1 MIWDNHVCLPFN
13 PLEKWIDEI
22 LRHKK
27 SGFDVI
33 SLNVGDGKNT
43 LGDIKSNVYNFQSMI
58 ASRNDI
64 ALCHDYSSVQIAVDE
79 GKLAVIFDVEG
90 LHVISDELQ
99 NLDALY
105 ELGVRWTSIAYNR
118 ANNVGG
124 GCHELD
130 RGLTNFGKNAIE
142 HMDRI
147 GLVKCVSHTGY
158 RTSLDILNCTDKPTI
173 FSHSNTFSICN
184 HQRNISDEQIK
195 ACANT
200 GGVIGVN
207 GVSIFLSENE
217 PRNLKKSYVDHIT
230 YIADLVGVE
239 HVGLSLDY
247 IYDQVG
253 LKANLENNASVWPA
267 GQRYDEEIEFI
278 QPEALDSIRELLF
291 ERGFSEDEIGKIY
304 GGNWARIARHVWV

>member
-1 MIWDNHVCLPFN
+1 MIWDNHVCLPFS
-13 PLEKWIDEI
+13 PSEKWMNEI

-27 SGFDVI
+27 SGFEVI

-43 LGDIKSNVYNFQSMI
+43 LDDIRRNVCNFKSIIN
-58 ASRNDI
+58 SRNDI
-64 ALCHDYSSVQIAVDE
+64 VLCRDYNSVRLAVEE
-79 GKLAVIFDVEG
+79 GRLAVIFDVEG
-90 LHVISDELQ
+90 LHVISDDLQ
-99 NLDALY
+99 SLDELY
-105 ELGVRWTSIAYNR
+105 ELGVRWASIAYNR

-130 RGLTNFGKNAIE
+130 RGLTNFGKDAIE

-158 RTSLDILNCTDKPTI
+158 WTSLDILNCTDKPTI
-173 FSHSNTFSICN
+173 FSHSNAFSICN

-207 GVSIFLSENE
+207 GVSIFLNENE

-230 YIADLVGVE
+230 YIVDLVGVE

-253 LKANLENNASVWPA
+253 LKANLENNDSVWPA
-267 GQRYDEEIEFI
+267 GLRYDEEIEFI
-278 QPEALDSIRELLF
+278 KPEELDSIRDLLF
-291 ERGFSEDEIGKIY
+291 KRGFSESEIKKIY
-304 GGNWARIARHVWV
+304 GGNWERIARQVWV